1 MHSYVVLFINQY
13 NKTKQNKMMDAEEF
27 ECYLI
32 NTLDNEDL
40 TDKEKIILIRQYI

>member
-1 MHSYVVLFINQY
+1 
-13 NKTKQNKMMDAEEF
+13 MMDAEEF

-32 NTLDNEDL
+32 NILDNEDL